1 MVKLSLTNSLPLR
14 VACDGESSSGK
25 STAAKLISK
34 KYKLFCMNSGLLFRY
49 ASFLVIKNK
58 PKQLNTFLK
67 KKFKNLSYK
76 NIINLSLHSQEI
88 SNHVAL
94 LAKQKKVRKIIRI
107 FQKKIIKK
115 HHQICCEGRDQA
127 SSILKQNPRYDIAFY
142 FKCNLNTASL
152 RRWHDLKKKIPLKEV
167 KKSLR
172 IRTLLDKKRR
182 HNPLKKVADAVLIR
196 TDILNKKE
204 MVAKMSKEIDKRLLL
219 KYGRNFKTRKKQV
232 SQRV

>member
-1 MVKLSLTNSLPLR
+1 MVKLSLNNSLPLR

-34 KYKLFCMNSGLLFRY
+34 KYKIFCMQSGLLFRY
-49 ASFLVIKNK
+49 ASLLIIKYK
-58 PKQLNTFLK
+58 PKKEISFLR
-67 KKFKNLSYK
+67 KKFKNLNYQSITK
-76 NIINLSLHSQEI
+76 LDLHTQEI

-94 LAKQKKVRKIIRI
+94 LAKQKKVRKIMRI

-115 HHQICCEGRDQA
+115 HKQICCEGRDQA
-127 SSILKQNPRYDIAFY
+127 STILKKNPRYDVAFY

-152 RRWHDLKKKIPLKEV
+152 RRWRDLKKKIPLKEV

-196 TDILNKKE
+196 TDVLSKKA
-204 MVAKMSKEIDKRLLL
+204 MVAKMSKEIDKKLIF
-219 KYGRNFKTRKKQV
+219 KYGRNFKTR
-232 SQRV
+232 

>member
-1 MVKLSLTNSLPLR
+1 VVKLSLNDSLPLR

-49 ASFLVIKNK
+49 ASRLIIKRK
-58 PKQLNTFLK
+58 PKKIIPFLR
-67 KKFKNLSYK
+67 KKFRNLNYK
-76 NIINLSLHSQEI
+76 HITHLNLHSQEI
-88 SNHVAL
+88 SNHVVF
-94 LAKQKKVRKIIRI
+94 LAKQKKVRQIIRI
-107 FQKKIIKK
+107 FQKKIIKQ
-115 HHQICCEGRDQA
+115 HRQICCEGRDQA
-127 SSILKQNPRYDIAFY
+127 STILRKNPRYDVAFY

-196 TDILNKKE
+196 TDILNKKA
-204 MVAKMSKEIDKRLLL
+204 MVAKMSKEIDRKLLL
-219 KYGRNFKTRKKQV
+219 KYGRNFKARQK
-232 SQRV
+232 